1 MCPLISFLGGDG
13 GSCYNFYMA
22 YEKSSWFSFTI
33 NDKLTINVYSPVS
46 GGPFFFCHRMKNC
59 ILFLISPFLF
69 CHRMKSCILF
79 LISRLD

>member
-1 MCPLISFLGGDG
+1 M
-13 GSCYNFYMA
+13 N
-22 YEKSSWFSFTI
+22 
-33 NDKLTINVYSPVS
+33 
-46 GGPFFFCHRMKNC
+46 NC